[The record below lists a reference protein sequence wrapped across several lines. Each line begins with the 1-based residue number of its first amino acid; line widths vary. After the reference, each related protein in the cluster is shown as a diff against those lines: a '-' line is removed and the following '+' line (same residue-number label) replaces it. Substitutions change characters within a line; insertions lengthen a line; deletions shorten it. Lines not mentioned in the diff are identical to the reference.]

1 MLSVDRPNLH
11 EVREILRDI
20 VRDDRRASDVIQR
33 VRDLLHKGELE
44 MTQVDL
50 IRAIRDVADLVS
62 SEALNRG
69 VTILLDF
76 ESSDVV
82 VRGDRVQIQQ
92 VILNLLHN
100 GLEAMSGQQERP
112 ATIRVRC
119 GCRGD
124 QAEVSVGDSGPG
136 LRADAGDVV
145 FEPFYTTKQG
155 GMGMGLPIARSI
167 VEAHGGT
174 IRADGDVQ
182 GGATFRFTLPLAG
195 AAQQSKPLMASG

>member
-1 MLSVDRPNLH
+1 ARVVTMGELTASLAHQLNQPLTAIMTNAHAARRMLTVDRPNLH

-50 IRAIRDVADLVS
+50 IRAIREVADLVS
-62 SEALNRG
+62 SEALSRG

-100 GLEAMSGQQERP
+100 GLEAMSGQQECP
-112 ATIRVRC
+112 ATIMVRC
-119 GCRGD
+119 
-124 QAEVSVGDSGPG
+124 
-136 LRADAGDVV
+136 
-145 FEPFYTTKQG
+145 
-155 GMGMGLPIARSI
+155 
-167 VEAHGGT
+167 
-174 IRADGDVQ
+174 
-182 GGATFRFTLPLAG
+182 
-195 AAQQSKPLMASG
+195 